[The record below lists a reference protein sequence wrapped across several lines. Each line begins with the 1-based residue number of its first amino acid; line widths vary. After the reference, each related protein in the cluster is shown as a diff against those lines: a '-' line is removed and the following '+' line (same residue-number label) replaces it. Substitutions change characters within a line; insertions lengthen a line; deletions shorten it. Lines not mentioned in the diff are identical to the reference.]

1 MSIFSWRQNV
11 GVRPILTA
19 GPAPTVQF
27 SPSTA
32 APIHHT
38 GQEEG
43 NCDWLKACVAT
54 TCLHLT
60 PRSHR
65 VHKILS
71 LFYVPN
77 QALLLRFWNKQAVTV
92 GTFILSVSYS
102 NSRSFTQRLDA
113 LFQPD
118 THRIVH
124 KYRISLKTFFL
135 KLYFFFGLHQFHI
148 YLSSRALLNT
158 H

>member
-1 MSIFSWRQNV
+1 VSIFSWRQNV
-11 GVRPILTA
+11 GARPILTA
-19 GPAPTVQF
+19 GPPPTVQF
-27 SPSTA
+27 SPPAA

-43 NCDWLKACVAT
+43 NGDWLKACVAT

-65 VHKILS
+65 VHKIFS
-71 LFYVPN
+71 LFYVLN

-92 GTFILSVSYS
+92 GTFILSVSYF
-102 NSRSFTQRLDA
+102 NYRSFIQRLDA
-113 LFQPD
+113 LFLPG
-118 THRIVH
+118 THRIVD
-124 KYRISLKTFFL
+124 KYKISLKNCLIWNFIVL
-135 KLYFFFGLHQFHI
+135 GVHQVYIH
-148 YLSSRALLNT
+148 LSSRVLLNT